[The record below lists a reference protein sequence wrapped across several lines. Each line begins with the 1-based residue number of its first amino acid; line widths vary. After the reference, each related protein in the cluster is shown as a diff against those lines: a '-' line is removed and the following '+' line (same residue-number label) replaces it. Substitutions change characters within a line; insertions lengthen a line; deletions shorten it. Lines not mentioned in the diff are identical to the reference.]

1 MQTKHFNARMRQRGI
16 PSDIVNILRV
26 FGYEL
31 EKEKIVLT
39 AKNCKQIEEFLD
51 QQIAL
56 LTKDKPCL
64 WLSDTSRSFYTV

>member
-1 MQTKHFNARMRQRGI
+1 MQTKHFNVRMQQRGI
-16 PSDIVNILRV
+16 PSDIIKILRV

-31 EKEKIVLT
+31 EKEKVVLT

-56 LTKDKPCL
+56 LIKDKPCL
-64 WLSDTSRSFYTV
+64 WLSDASRPC